1 MMRKKRLSIKAIFLS
16 LTLIILSLTS
26 SPPLVHCEKT
36 VEIGVIAPN
45 GVNEYAG
52 IITIANEDI
61 NDYISSEGLDYS
73 FTYIIED
80 AKGQPAIQLELIQE
94 FRSMGINLL
103 IGGEWLSQDQAS
115 LSYINDNEMLMFSP
129 SSTIFGFGKPDNFFR
144 LSPSDRWYAL
154 AQADAMWTWGID
166 AAIVLYPRSRVG
178 VFNQFVDDFEARG
191 GLATRGYGY
200 DPGAADYNAIF
211 SELDANA
218 QELSNELGG
227 EHVGLLSL
235 TTSAVDMMGLIE
247 AAKNFPNI
255 YNMKWF
261 SLGGLR
267 QPQSLIENL
276 PSEAEHLKL
285 FSVESHIQDTSNAR
299 GVKDRF
305 ESMMGMPF
313 TPYTAN
319 LYDICWIYAL
329 SVFSTGSTDALTI
342 RRVLPEIAAGYNG
355 ITGNCALDENGDRA
369 PHIFDIWGVGE
380 IGGNVQYASYDYST
394 KETIWDESLIIPP
407 RIGPVTPV
415 NMPPFAV
422 INGPYS
428 GEEDSAISF
437 SSSGSNDP
445 DGSIVSYSW
454 DFGDGETS
462 TDADPSHVYSD
473 PDGYTVTLTVTD
485 DKGATDTETTTC
497 TIEEVLPP
505 DDGKGGFPW
514 SMVLAVLIV
523 AAAAGAYLYLQKMK
537 PKVMVRK
544 PAEFDIGFEPEE
556 IPADGKSTSI
566 ITIGLLDSEGKPYE
580 ASEDTMVTISATGGL
595 LVSSSEVKKDEVTGA
610 MTITDS
616 VRQAIESLLTQKE
629 EGGMRISIKQG
640 ETSVEAAIVSS
651 LVVGDV
657 TLTVSAPG
665 VRRRTVGMRFT
676 EKRRYCMHCGA
687 QMSIEDRACPKC
699 GLMPPSGVD
708 VKSCPNCG
716 EVIPSQAK
724 FCSECGAGQ
733 PPPQ

>member
-1 MMRKKRLSIKAIFLS
+1 M
-16 LTLIILSLTS
+16 ILSLAS
-26 SPPLVHCEKT
+26 SLPLVQSEKT
-36 VEIGVIAPN
+36 VEIGVIAPD

-52 IITIANEDI
+52 IIMIANEDI

-73 FTYIIED
+73 FTYVIED
-80 AKGQPAIQLELIQE
+80 ARGQPAIQLELIQE

-103 IGGEWLSQDQAS
+103 IGGGRTFQDQAS
-115 LSYINDNEMLMFSP
+115 LSYINDNDMLMFSP
-129 SSTIFGFGKPDNFFR
+129 SSSIFGFGKPDNFFR
-144 LSPSDRWYAL
+144 LSPSDRWYAF

-218 QELSNELGG
+218 QALIDAFGG

-235 TTSAVDMMGLIE
+235 TTSAADMMSLID
-247 AAKNFPNI
+247 AATNFPNI

-285 FSVESHIQDTSNAR
+285 FSVESHIQDTSIAR
-299 GVKDRF
+299 GVQDRF
-305 ESMMGMPF
+305 EEMMGMPF

-329 SVFSTGSTDALTI
+329 SVFSTGSADADTI
-342 RRVLPEIAAGYNG
+342 GRVLPEIAAGYNG

-369 PHIFDIWGVGE
+369 PHVFDIWGVGE
-380 IGGNVQYASYDYST
+380 RGENVPYASYDYST

-407 RIGPVTPV
+407 GRDGVTPV

-428 GEEDSAISF
+428 GDEDSEISF

-445 DGSIVSYSW
+445 DGSIVGYSW

-462 TDADPSHVYSD
+462 TDANPSHVYSD
-473 PDGYTVTLTVTD
+473 PGEYTVTLMVTD
-485 DKGATDTETTTC
+485 DKGISNMATTSC
-497 TIEEVLPP
+497 TVEEVIPT
-505 DDGKGGFPW
+505 DDGNGGFPW
-514 SMVLAVLIV
+514 TSILVVLIV
-523 AAAAGAYLYLQKMK
+523 AGAGAAYFYLQKMK
-537 PKVMVRK
+537 PKVKVRK
-544 PAEFDIGFEPEE
+544 PVLFDISFEPKE
-556 IPADGKSTSI
+556 IPADGKSTSV
-566 ITIGLLDSEGKPYE
+566 ITIGLLDDEGKPYE
-580 ASEDTMVTISATGGL
+580 ATQDTTVTVSTTGGV
-595 LVSSSEVKKDEVTGA
+595 LVSSSEVKKDEATGT

-616 VRQAIESLLTQKE
+616 VKQAVESLLTQKD
-629 EGGMRISIKQG
+629 EGGMGLSIKEG
-640 ETSVEAAIVSS
+640 ETSVDVAIVSS
-651 LVVGDV
+651 LEVGEV
-657 TLTVSAPG
+657 TISVSAPG
-665 VRRRTVGMRFT
+665 VRRKTVRMEFT
-676 EKRRYCMHCGA
+676 EKRRYCMHCGT
-687 QMSIEDRACPKC
+687 QMSIKDRACPNC
-699 GLMPPSGVD
+699 SQMPPSGVD

-733 PPPQ
+733 PTPQ